1 MTFLVKL
8 IFCRLDK
15 FDGSVFFLGAYIGGG
30 SYIWDA
36 NWVIYFFWGGG
47 GGGIS
52 GEAYIRGVVNGIL
65 RYLTS
70 SGSRNVPDLEWTWY
84 NFKKSWPKF

>member
-8 IFCRLDK
+8 IFRRLDK

-47 GGGIS
+47 GGIL

-65 RYLTS
+65 RHLTS

>member
-1 MTFLVKL
+1 MHENTGGRVTFLVKL
-8 IFCRLDK
+8 MFRRLDK

-30 SYIWDA
+30 GLYI
-36 NWVIYFFWGGG
+36 FFLGG

-52 GEAYIRGVVNGIL
+52 GEAYIRGVVNEIL

-70 SGSRNVPDLEWTWY
+70 SESRNVPDLEWTWY